1 MLDQDLQ
8 DRSVELEVERIEL
21 FFLKE
26 HYNTKQKLYYINSK
40 LFNARVNKDELLTK
54 VCNILYE
61 RIN

>member
-8 DRSVELEVERIEL
+8 DKAVELEVERIEL

-26 HYNTKQKLYYINSK
+26 KYTKKQKLYYINSK

-54 VCNILYE
+54 VCEILYE